1 MCDDLFDKRID
12 QLTAAALALDDLL
25 PFYDVSNPGTKKTTI
40 QALLNYLA
48 PVGGLTAQWVTT
60 TPGPTINVPAL
71 VGKSIKGIFLPGGGL
86 PEVITIGVPDPSQI
100 LFDDLTGDLT
110 AGNDFVGE
118 KILIQYS

>member
-48 PVGGLTAQWVTT
+48 PVTT